1 MMESLSMFGVTNL
14 RYGEVRRGL
23 IAEEETMA
31 TRKAAV
37 PRTKSS
43 RAKEVVKTRTEVRVA
58 NRAKVGVE
66 EESTSTELGM
76 SQTDAALN
84 AIRSRII
91 DLTIPPGSR
100 IDEPL
105 LLNNFLLGR
114 TPAREAINRLVAE
127 GFVNIMPNR
136 GGTFV
141 RKLDFEEIGEILVAH
156 QLAENILG
164 QLLRFEATLAD
175 DLSAIQERYRKE
187 VRDRRYLNITAS
199 NEQFHMRMNRSVGNS
214 FFYEFAQSTHRH
226 VRRLL
231 VHLYQLEAAA
241 EPGQQD
247 EQFKRNLAEHD
258 RIIEIVR
265 KKDRAALVKLLP
277 EHARTTQDR
286 FVHILAGKTVD
297 PFPISLQ
304 PLEAQS

>member
-1 MMESLSMFGVTNL
+1 VKNL
-14 RYGEVRRGL
+14 RYGEVQRGL
-23 IAEEETMA
+23 IAEEEIMA

-37 PRTKSS
+37 SRTKPSRVKEVAKTS
-43 RAKEVVKTRTEVRVA
+43 PDVRATKRAKA
-58 NRAKVGVE
+58 DVE
-66 EESTSTELGM
+66 EEAASPELGM

-127 GFVNIMPNR
+127 GFVNIVPNR

-187 VRDRRYLNITAS
+187 VRDRRYLNITAL
-199 NEQFHMRMNRSVGNS
+199 NEQFHMRMNQSVGNS

-231 VHLYQLEAAA
+231 VHLYKLEAAA

-247 EQFKRNLAEHD
+247 EQFKRNLDEHD

-265 KKDRAALVKLLP
+265 NKDRAALVELLP
-277 EHARTTQDR
+277 EHARATQER

-297 PFPISLQ
+297 PFPILLQ
-304 PLEAQS
+304 PLEEHS

>member
-1 MMESLSMFGVTNL
+1 
-14 RYGEVRRGL
+14 
-23 IAEEETMA
+23 MA

-37 PRTKSS
+37 PRTQPSRTKVVAKTKTEGRVTK
-43 RAKEVVKTRTEVRVA
+43 RAKA
-58 NRAKVGVE
+58 DVE
-66 EESTSTELGM
+66 EESASPELGM

-127 GFVNIMPNR
+127 GFVNIVPNR

-164 QLLRFEATLAD
+164 QLLRFDATLAD

-187 VRDRRYLNITAS
+187 VQSRRYLNITAL
-199 NEQFHMRMNRSVGNS
+199 NEQFHMRMNQSVGNS

-231 VHLYQLEAAA
+231 VHLYKLEVAV

-247 EQFKRNLAEHD
+247 EQFERNLDEHD

-265 KKDRAALVKLLP
+265 KKDRAALVDLLP
-277 EHARTTQDR
+277 EHARATQER
-286 FVHILAGKTVD
+286 FVHILSGKTVD

-304 PLEAQS
+304 PLEEHS